1 MADFDIFIKNFEELC
16 FKKKQSPSAV
26 CTEVGLS
33 TSAYSY
39 WKKEKSI
46 PRAKTLQ
53 RLADY
58 LGVSAEMLITEQKAP
73 DVKDENVSRTFGIKP
88 GIMKN
93 RLPIYGIVCAGD
105 GEYALEDLMGYE
117 YADEQYTTPEYYWL
131 KVTGD
136 SMSPRIDAGD
146 LVLVHKQEWIDD
158 GQIGIFIVGDLA
170 YVKKIEY
177 YEEELNLISFNP
189 YYPPLR
195 FTPAE
200 VETVHVIGR
209 VIESKRKY

>member
-1 MADFDIFIKNFEELC
+1 MKDAKVFLKNYERLC
-16 FKKKQSPSAV
+16 FEKNKSPTAAAEEIGFSN
-26 CTEVGLS
+26 S
-33 TSAYSY
+33 TYTY
-39 WKKEKSI
+39 WKQNNTY
-46 PRAKTLQ
+46 PRTKNL
-53 RLADY
+53 RKVADY
-58 LGVSAEMLITEQKAP
+58 FGVTEEMLFDNNDNISEKQ
-73 DVKDENVSRTFGIKP
+73 ENVSRTFGIKP

-146 LVLVHKQEWIDD
+146 LVLVHKQEWIND
-158 GQIGIFIVGDLA
+158 GQVGIFIVGDLA
-170 YVKKIEY
+170 YVKKIKY

-200 VETVHVIGR
+200 AETVHVIGR